1 MNSNLPQKSKKQ
13 VDYEKQ
19 RKDFESWVKAN
30 REDMTWWLEAAEK
43 EMMSLDHELDEESSK
58 FTHDMQVFN

>member
-13 VDYEKQ
+13 VDYENQ

-30 REDMTWWLEAAEK
+30 REDMTWRLEAAEK